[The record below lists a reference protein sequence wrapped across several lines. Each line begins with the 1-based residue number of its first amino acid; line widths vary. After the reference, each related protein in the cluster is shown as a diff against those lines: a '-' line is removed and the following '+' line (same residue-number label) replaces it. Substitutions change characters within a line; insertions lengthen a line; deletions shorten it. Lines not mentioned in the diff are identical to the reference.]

1 MLDAAGAMFGFE
13 GVMEAT
19 PGLVA
24 QGRGPSRLGVE
35 FVADEPQVCKLDWAE
50 VRGYVGDHFGWEG
63 GEVCG
68 GHFWIG

>member
-24 QGRGPSRLGVE
+24 QGRGRSRLSME

-50 VRGYVGDHFGWEG
+50 VRGYV
-63 GEVCG
+63 
-68 GHFWIG
+68 